1 MKVDIKIEPRKPPIV
16 ILEAESSVEE
26 ESLQLLAG
34 FKDLKLRLRLLIEDT
49 DITCRDDRNGG
60 NRNAR

>member
-49 DITCRDDRNGG
+49 DITCRDGEVSDDR
-60 NRNAR
+60 

>member
-34 FKDLKLRLRLLIEDT
+34 FKDLKLRLRLVIEDT
-49 DITCRDDRNGG
+49 DITCRDGEVSDDR
-60 NRNAR
+60 

>member
-1 MKVDIKIEPRKPPIV
+1 MKVDIKIEPREPPIV

-34 FKDLKLRLRLLIEDT
+34 FKDLKFRLLIEDT
-49 DITCRDDRNGG
+49 DITCRDGEVSDDR
-60 NRNAR
+60 